1 MLKRLMLAGVV
12 LAIAGTGYVA
22 LTKAPATPNSI
33 SASTPSP
40 VVAAAPQSEIQTLDV
55 TAKGGYS
62 PTNSTLKADQPA
74 KLRIITQ
81 GTFDCSSS
89 LVIAQLGYDARLPL
103 SGVTEINIP
112 PQAAGTVITGLCSM
126 GMYGFNISF
135 VN

>member
-1 MLKRLMLAGVV
+1 MLKKLILAGIV
-12 LAIAGTGYVA
+12 LAIVAGGYVA
-22 LTKAPATPNSI
+22 LNTTATIAPQPVPVAT
-33 SASTPSP
+33 TQ
-40 VVAAAPQSEIQTLDV
+40 QSEIQTLDV

-62 PTNSTLKADQPA
+62 PTNSTLKADRPA

-89 LVIAQLGYDARLPL
+89 LVISQLGYDARLPL
-103 SGVTEINIP
+103 NGVTEINIP
-112 PQAAGTVITGLCSM
+112 PQPAGTVITGLCSM